1 MHVWF
6 SMEVPINGH
15 DRFIKFGI
23 EPEDDE
29 QPGLIIISARPPH

>member
-1 MHVWF
+1 
-6 SMEVPINGH
+6 MEVPINGH

-29 QPGLIIISARPPH
+29 QPGLIIISARPPY